1 MRLTSAQV
9 LTRIFTV
16 STEIGWEEGD
26 TFTICGIYGG
36 SFLDDVG
43 VGLKIFR
50 TFSKWPPPPHPSQVI
65 NYQPPS
71 TISRGN
77 FSVNS
82 KNILMILTSE
92 LSVFPRSHE
101 KQ

>member
-1 MRLTSAQV
+1 MV
-9 LTRIFTV
+9 
-16 STEIGWEEGD
+16 

-50 TFSKWPPPPHPSQVI
+50 TFSKWPPPTPQVI

-82 KNILMILTSE
+82 KNILMILTFE

-101 KQ
+101 TQ

>member
-1 MRLTSAQV
+1 MHKLSLEYSQFPQTLGGRRV
-9 LTRIFTV
+9 
-16 STEIGWEEGD
+16 

-50 TFSKWPPPPHPSQVI
+50 TFSKMAAPHPSPVI
-65 NYQPPS
+65 NYQAPS
-71 TISRGN
+71 TISSGN